1 MFPQNLGSKQSA
13 LWGIGNVFFSEV
25 LKEMKGRLFANGVPT
40 ASTAALADN
49 EFLYAGNLMAASIL
63 QGGTAPCFLKTWV
76 YDYMIMG
83 LSEELELS
91 IDHITASEMKN
102 FVEKVRTS
110 T

>member
-1 MFPQNLGSKQSA
+1 ML
-13 LWGIGNVFFSEV
+13 FSEV
-25 LKEMKGRLFANGVPT
+25 FKEIKGRLFATGVPT

-63 QGGTAPCFLKTWV
+63 QGGTAPCFLKEWV

-91 IDHITASEMKN
+91 TDDITASEMKN
-102 FVEKVRTS
+102 FVEKVHLPKNQVFEYFVKRLKG
-110 T
+110 